1 MKEREKIVKSRMNAV
16 VASVV
21 LSAVCGFAAGHGHR
35 HGSSCGHGQA
45 EPKSERPGPFLSN
58 VRNDDSACSGHD
70 YGHGHGH
77 GGGCAEPKAGSG
89 GPRPVSVPKAVQ
101 DVMGLKTV
109 RAGFR
114 RIASTVSFAG
124 RYELNPDA
132 RKVVATPV
140 SGRLA
145 LLVKPLA
152 DVRKGDA
159 LFKVSSPDLVARS
172 HEIEALEKRVNVYRG
187 IKTPN
192 AALENELAVKRA
204 ERAAMLAGAEEKD
217 GVVTVRAASD
227 GMVESLSAQDGAW
240 LETGAAAVQTVRT
253 RDLRFKALVASSD
266 ALRLRTGMPANVD
279 GIHGRIRIGV
289 GDDTGLV
296 PVYVLFGEEVDALA
310 GARSRA
316 ECVTDET
323 EDARAAVPSRCIV
336 SVGLQPTVF
345 VRDAHDGGR
354 FVAVPVTPGLSGGGW
369 TAVEGLP
376 APHCEV
382 VSEGAYELKIALQSA
397 DGAKPSG
404 HFHADGVFH
413 EGEH

>member
-1 MKEREKIVKSRMNAV
+1 MEFKMNVAV
-16 VASVV
+16 AVAT
-21 LSAVCGFAAGHGHR
+21 LATVCGVAAEHGHKHE
-35 HGSSCGHGQA
+35 HGTSCNHGHSHA
-45 EPKSERPGPFLSN
+45 ETKAERPGPFLAN
-58 VRNDDSACSGHD
+58 VQTADAADSGD
-70 YGHGHGH
+70 GHGHKHEH
-77 GGGCAEPKAGSG
+77 GGGCGEQKGCSQGAKT
-89 GPRPVSVPKAVQ
+89 VSVPKSVQ

-109 RAGFR
+109 RAEFR
-114 RIASTVSFAG
+114 RVASTVSFAG

-145 LLVKPLA
+145 LLVKSLS
-152 DVRKGDA
+152 DVKKGDA

-187 IKTPN
+187 INTPN

-204 ERAAMLAGAEEKD
+204 ERAAMLAGAEEID

-240 LETGAAAVQTVRT
+240 LETGAAALQTVRT

-266 ALRLRTGMPANVD
+266 ALRLRNGMSAKVD
-279 GIHGRIRIGV
+279 GNHGQIRIGV

-296 PVYVLFGEEVDALA
+296 PVYVLFGEDVDALA
-310 GARSRA
+310 GARSSA

-323 EDARAAVPSRCIV
+323 ENAKVAVPSQCIV
-336 SVGLQPTVF
+336 SIGLQPTVF
-345 VRDAHDGGR
+345 IRDEHDANR
-354 FVAVPVTPGLSGGGW
+354 FIAVPVTPGLSGGGW
-369 TAVEGLP
+369 TAVEGVP
-376 APHCEV
+376 EPHCEI
-382 VSEGAYELKIALQSA
+382 VSDGVYELKLSLPAE
-397 DGAKPSG
+397 GGKKTSG

>member
-1 MKEREKIVKSRMNAV
+1 
-16 VASVV
+16 
-21 LSAVCGFAAGHGHR
+21 
-35 HGSSCGHGQA
+35 
-45 EPKSERPGPFLSN
+45 
-58 VRNDDSACSGHD
+58 
-70 YGHGHGH
+70 
-77 GGGCAEPKAGSG
+77 
-89 GPRPVSVPKAVQ
+89 
-101 DVMGLKTV
+101 MGLKTV
-109 RAGFR
+109 RAEFR
-114 RIASTVSFAG
+114 CVASTISFAG

-145 LLVKPLA
+145 LLVKSLS
-152 DVRKGDA
+152 DVKKGDA

-187 IKTPN
+187 INTPN

-204 ERAAMLAGAEEKD
+204 ERAAMLAGAEEID

-240 LETGAAAVQTVRT
+240 LETGAPALQTVRT

-266 ALRLRTGMPANVD
+266 ALRLRNGMPAKVD
-279 GIHGRIRIGV
+279 GNHGQIRIGV

-296 PVYVLFGEEVDALA
+296 PVYVLFGEDVDALA

-323 EDARAAVPSRCIV
+323 ENARVAVPSQCIV
-336 SVGLQPTVF
+336 SIGLQPTVF
-345 VRDAHDGGR
+345 IRDEHDANR
-354 FVAVPVTPGLSGGGW
+354 FIAVPVTPGLSGGGW

-376 APHCEV
+376 SRHCEV
-382 VSEGAYELKIALQSA
+382 VGDGAYELKLALPA
-397 DGAKPSG
+397 AGGNKPSG